1 MRSSDSAKKSDEGTP
16 VPYRK
21 VATLGLV
28 LTSNN
33 CAIWI
38 IYTMIPF
45 MVQHFFPHLSLKELG
60 FRAGIIGSAFSVG
73 SLFGNF
79 LWGIVSDSYGR
90 KPALVGGLFGTVIA
104 ALLFG
109 FSSSFSMC
117 VFARFLWG
125 FLNGNIGVSKTYMAE
140 ITDDSNN
147 AKSMALYGVIGGFGR
162 TIGPVIGGFLINPA
176 KTFPATFKGTIFD
189 TYPFALPVT
198 LVAAQCLI
206 TVVLAARYLEE
217 TLKGAPCYEDDTRQI
232 GETAYGPLNTSEHSA
247 DDGQG
252 RGTPSPPLSP
262 MMGSNQ
268 DEASS
273 AARLK
278 MERIVRENPIII
290 GGADDTANKGDG
302 APKKR
307 KSVGFAN
314 IVTVKTIG
322 SSSMGYG
329 PLKKVM
335 ADDVPVE
342 EVKTGSGPVESPLHS
357 VAAVVYGDDGI
368 PGLSESKAS
377 TATERG
383 DEFGVLEDHPELTP
397 IKGPFG
403 IGGGSGKARQ
413 SPSVSTDDGVG
424 SGGDSGEREL
434 AAGGIALIPA
444 PIVELRKERQD
455 AMAPTN
461 QLVFSNGAEF
471 YNTSSGGIEGGGGG
485 GGGGTT
491 THGSGQHVRSG
502 YRPNSGISGYF
513 AMVSYLLSRRQVL
526 LSTAMYGLNGFVT
539 VMAAEIFPL
548 WVVIR
553 KADGGFG
560 FNAQMIG
567 LCTMISGPISMAGQL
582 ILYPSLV
589 GRIGLIKTYRLSCR
603 VYAVTALL
611 LPCVSLTA
619 SLNSPIFTTALV
631 VIGLSIL
638 STTQMWVLISVF
650 SFINNSCYSYQRAT
664 VNSIGQTFAALGRL
678 CGPYL
683 GSVLFAWS
691 ETNNLAWPLNYSFTW
706 YVVAI
711 LSLWSGSLV
720 NEFPRSIQRR
730 KREPK
735 RLRYAQP
742 GIGGGLTEHELIE
755 EWEREEREYEM
766 QSLASGGDT
775 DLEGAEE
782 EEEKQEEEESPIKAI
797 MPLTNATGTP
807 AISTSK
813 VRALPGSIRVNR

>member
-1 MRSSDSAKKSDEGTP
+1 MRVDNSDKEESETP

-21 VATLGLV
+21 VAILGLV

-79 LWGIVSDSYGR
+79 LWGIVADKYGR

-109 FSSSFSMC
+109 FSSSFWMC

-147 AKSMALYGVIGGFGR
+147 ARSMALYGVIGGFGR

-176 KTFPATFKGTIFD
+176 KTFPATFKGTIFES
-189 TYPFALPVT
+189 YPFALPVT

-206 TVVLAARYLEE
+206 TVILAVHFLDE
-217 TLKGAPCYEDDTRQI
+217 TLKGTPCYKDDTRQI
-232 GETAYGPLNTSEHSA
+232 GEAAYGPLNTSEHSA
-247 DDGQG
+247 DEAQAG
-252 RGTPSPPLSP
+252 RAPGPPSPS
-262 MMGSNQ
+262 SDS
-268 DEASS
+268 DETSS
-273 AARLK
+273 VARSK
-278 MERIVRENPIII
+278 MKRIAEENPLTI
-290 GGADDTANKGDG
+290 GSTVNDGSTFDTEK

-314 IVTVKTIG
+314 IVMVKTIG
-322 SSSMGYG
+322 STSMGYG

-342 EVKTGSGPVESPLHS
+342 EVKAGGGSPLHS
-357 VAAVVYGDDGI
+357 MPVVYGDDGRVES
-368 PGLSESKAS
+368 GLSETKVSS
-377 TATERG
+377 SEEG
-383 DEFGVLEDHPELTP
+383 DEEFGALEDHPELTP
-397 IKGPFG
+397 IKGSFG
-403 IGGGSGKARQ
+403 VSGKARE
-413 SPSVSTDDGVG
+413 SPSVVQDHESSIDSDGSAKADDG
-424 SGGDSGEREL
+424 SD
-434 AAGGIALIPA
+434 AAYPLI
-444 PIVELRKERQD
+444 ELRKERHD
-455 AMAPTN
+455 ARAPKN
-461 QLVFSNGAEF
+461 MLVFSNGAEF
-471 YNTSSGGIEGGGGG
+471 YAASSGRETGAASNGPRKAASRTGGG
-485 GGGGTT
+485 
-491 THGSGQHVRSG
+491 V
-502 YRPNSGISGYF
+502 SGYF

-539 VMAAEIFPL
+539 IMAAEIFPL
-548 WVVIR
+548 WVVTR

-560 FNAQMIG
+560 FNSQMIG
-567 LCTMISGPISMAGQL
+567 LCTMISGPISMMGQL
-582 ILYPSLV
+582 VLYPSLV
-589 GRIGLIKTYRLSCR
+589 QKLGLIKTYKLSCQ

-611 LPCVSLTA
+611 LPCVSLTN
-619 SLNSPIFTTALV
+619 SLQSPLFTTALV
-631 VIGLSIL
+631 VLGLSVL

-664 VNSIGQTFAALGRL
+664 VNSIGQTFAAMGRL

-691 ETNNLAWPLNYSFTW
+691 ETNELAWPLDYAFTW
-706 YVVAI
+706 YLVAI
-711 LSLWSGSLV
+711 LSMWSGSLV
-720 NEFPRSIQRR
+720 GQFPRSIQRR

-742 GIGGGLTEHELIE
+742 GIGGGLTEHELVE
-755 EWEREEREYEM
+755 EWEKEEREYEM
-766 QSLASGGDT
+766 QSLASGGGI
-775 DLEGAEE
+775 DLEGAEDSSAE
-782 EEEKQEEEESPIKAI
+782 LALSS
-797 MPLTNATGTP
+797 G
-807 AISTSK
+807 S
-813 VRALPGSIRVNR
+813 RAGDAPSVPVPSRTLPGSVTVST